1 MWLLYLR
8 EAVSRLLV
16 SVVPT
21 AAASSYKEVLACG
34 LEAITVQQLFSQGE
48 IYIVITHESAI
59 RRYMWI
65 AG

>member
-1 MWLLYLR
+1 M
-8 EAVSRLLV
+8 SRLLV